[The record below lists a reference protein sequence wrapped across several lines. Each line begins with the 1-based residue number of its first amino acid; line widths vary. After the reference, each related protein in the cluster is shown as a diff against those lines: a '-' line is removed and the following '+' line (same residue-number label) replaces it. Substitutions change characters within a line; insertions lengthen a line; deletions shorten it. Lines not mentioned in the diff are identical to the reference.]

1 MDSELT
7 VRAVEDNEREWLA
20 EILRENWGPAVVS
33 RGRLIDATV
42 LPAVVCLRSGR
53 PVGVATYD
61 PGEADCELVTI
72 DAFREHTG
80 VGSAL
85 LAAVEQAAR
94 AHGCSRLWLIT
105 TNDNLDALRFYQ
117 RRGMRLAAVH
127 AGAIEVSRS
136 LKPSI
141 PMTGHH
147 GIEIRDELELEKTL

>member
-7 VRAVEDNEREWLA
+7 VREVDDGEREWLA
-20 EILRENWGPAVVS
+20 GVLQEAWGDRVVS
-33 RGRLIDATV
+33 RGRVIDPTP
-42 LPAVVCLRSGR
+42 LPAVVCLRGGR

-61 PGEADCELVTI
+61 PGDVDCELVTI
-72 DAFREHTG
+72 DAFREHGG

-85 LAAVEQAAR
+85 LGAVADAAR
-94 AHGCSRLWLIT
+94 ARGCRRLWLIT

-127 AGAIEVSRS
+127 PRAIEVSRS

-141 PMTGHH
+141 PPTGHY
-147 GIEIRDELELEKTL
+147 GIEIRDELELEMLL